1 MFDTMCGMGIGGS
14 HTAELHR
21 VLDEMLAVV
30 PADLGDATLHDDVI
44 ELQAVTA
51 RLTAL
56 KAARVAEW
64 ARRALWNTDGSTCAS
79 SRLATEAGL
88 APSAARDE
96 VRRANALGEMPAT
109 AEALAAGDI
118 TVAHVDLLARANSA
132 GREGDFARDEDLLV
146 EDCTT
151 MAFDDAHQAV
161 DYWMLSA
168 DTLRHRPH
176 HPSARRRHHQLRQRP
191 RAAFDPQPATRQ
203 TQHAT
208 PTTPA
213 TPIGAHR
220 RARHNGRHDARTR
233 RTDRT
238 RPTTSPSTQAGKL
251 TWRRATRTR
260 GLSR

>member
-1 MFDTMCGMGIGGS
+1 VRDAARLTDEHMFDTLGAWGS
-14 HTAELHR
+14 VGRTRRSSIAWSARCSPSHLLISTTRPCMTTA
-21 VLDEMLAVV
+21 D
-30 PADLGDATLHDDVI
+30 
-44 ELQAVTA
+44 
-51 RLTAL
+51 
-56 KAARVAEW
+56 
-64 ARRALWNTDGSTCAS
+64 
-79 SRLATEAGL
+79 
-88 APSAARDE
+88 
-96 VRRANALGEMPAT
+96 
-109 AEALAAGDI
+109 ALAAGDI
-118 TVAHVDLLARANSA
+118 TVAHVELLAQANSA
-132 GREGDFARDEDLLV
+132 GREADFARDEDLLV
-146 EDCTT
+146 EDCVT